1 MKDHDKL
8 WDCHSVPEIKETQQ
22 LKTMWNPELNLRT
35 TTKKDISEERV
46 QSE

>member
-8 WDCHSVPEIKETQQ
+8 WDCHRFPEIKETQQ
-22 LKTMWNPELNLRT
+22 LNTTWNPELNLRT
-35 TTKKDISEERV
+35 TQKDISEKRM